1 LVKVNPTRKVL
12 TAEEIK
18 YVVDLLQTWR

>member
-1 LVKVNPTRKVL
+1 VKVNPTRKVL

-18 YVVDLLQTWR
+18 HVVDLLQTWR